1 MSIADGE
8 KIVIKF
14 TQPLIGNVLGLDPPV
29 TSDVVKADLSEAVVT
44 TLNQYSSSYPG
55 SNIIDGRTDTYWRGT
70 TSSNWIQLQLED
82 AKIVQ
87 KLRLY
92 MGSYYISSFKFYG
105 SNDGSVWTQLGGTYS
120 GASSTTGQW
129 YSYTIENESAY
140 LYYKLETVSGYSSSR
155 IYLYELEMYE
165 KVPAGNE
172 MLFTVSFD
180 EYEYVPG
187 GKLLSETRR
196 VVAIEQ
202 YPRVNME
209 LDLTSGNTTNVCM
222 KDGVIMLEEVSDD
235 E

>member
-44 TLNQYSSSYPG
+44 TLNSYSSYTG
-55 SNIIDGRTDTYWRGT
+55 YKAIDGNKTTHWYGT
-70 TSSNWIQLQLED
+70 TIANWIQLQLKEP
-82 AKIVQ
+82 IVVQ
-87 KLRLY
+87 KIRLY
-92 MGSYYISSFKFYG
+92 MGYYYISSFKFYG
-105 SNDGSVWTQLGGTYS
+105 SNDGSEWTQLGGTYS
-120 GASSTTGQW
+120 GANSVTEQW
-129 YSYTIENESAY
+129 YTHAIDNETAY
-140 LYYKLETVSGYSSSR
+140 LYYKLESLSGYSSSAL
-155 IYLYELEMYE
+155 YLYELELH
-165 KVPAGNE
+165 KKIPAGNE
-172 MLFTVSFD
+172 MMFTVSFD
-180 EYEYVPG
+180 EYEYVPN

-202 YPRVNME
+202 YPRVDME
-209 LDLTSGNTTNVCM
+209 LDLTSGNATNVCM